1 MTFSIRPVW
10 VIAVALA
17 ACSQGGGLSSL
28 PTNYSQVEP
37 RSRAMAGGYQS
48 TYSFGQ
54 NGKQNDGQSP
64 VADLVALGGALFGT
78 TLYGGITNSRCSH
91 GCGMVFKAATSGSE
105 TALYRFRG
113 GADGF
118 APAAGLL
125 DVNGDLFG
133 TTSAGGGG
141 SNCGGGC
148 GTVFKLAPNG
158 AHSIIYR
165 FKGAS
170 DGATPLAGL
179 IDVGGVLYGTTA
191 SGGARKAVCFPG
203 CGTVFRV
210 NPDGTSEKVIY
221 RFKAGADGAQP
232 IASLVAAGG
241 VLYGATEYG
250 GTRTKFCATG
260 CGTIFSVTPSGAEKV
275 LYRFKYAP
283 HVADGANPSA
293 ALIAVGGT
301 FYGTTL
307 GGGTGGF
314 GTVFSVTTGGAEHV
328 LQSFTCCTKGPRGS
342 FPLGRLTAVNGALF
356 STTRGGGAY
365 GVGTVFKI
373 TTSGTETLLYSFKGK
388 PDGAG
393 PQAGLLELNGTLYGT
408 TADGGS
414 HGEGTVFKIT
424 P

>member
-10 VIAVALA
+10 LIAVALA
-17 ACSQGGGLSSL
+17 ACSQGGSLSSL
-28 PTNYSQVEP
+28 PINYSRVDP
-37 RSRAMAGGYQS
+37 RSRAMAGGYES
-48 TYSFGQ
+48 MYSFGQ
-54 NGKQNDGQSP
+54 NGKQNDGRSP

-78 TLYGGITNSRCSH
+78 TLYGGITNSRCSL

-158 AHSIIYR
+158 AHSVIYR
-165 FKGAS
+165 FKGVL

-191 SGGARKAVCFPG
+191 SGGARKAACFPG

-210 NPDGTSEKVIY
+210 NSDGTSEKVIY

-232 IASLVAAGG
+232 IASLIAANG
-241 VLYGATEYG
+241 VLYGTTEYG

-283 HVADGANPSA
+283 HAPDGANPSA
-293 ALIAVGGT
+293 ALIAGGGT

-307 GGGTGGF
+307 GGGTGGL

-356 STTRGGGAY
+356 STTRGGGTY

-373 TTSGTETLLYSFKGK
+373 TTSGAETLLYSFKGK

-414 HGEGTVFKIT
+414 HGEGTVFEIT